1 MWQMLD
7 SEPVIQPSGYSSS
20 NSSKCSER
28 SNNSDKGSGLL
39 RLPTELRLKIYE
51 YVLETPNDYLDR
63 PLVVLDDRG
72 SDFTSRGR
80 FRALRMN
87 PSWVGGEDGRSRK
100 LLSVNRQ
107 IHDEAEDFLYSHFTF
122 FFLHSFNLE
131 RAGDFLDTLS
141 ETARSRIRNVGFEVF
156 FFVHNQS
163 GVPKRTLK
171 LYEQVGKMMLE
182 RLPRWKS
189 VIFYLDPR
197 FLFPTP
203 QVGGKELAARG
214 VFYLATIF
222 GKMGKEVQFYPVQP
236 VHKHII
242 EEAERQVRRG
252 SRSQDRPSL

>member
-1 MWQMLD
+1 MLQTLD
-7 SEPVIQPSGYSSS
+7 SQPSLKPSYS
-20 NSSKCSER
+20 NS
-28 SNNSDKGSGLL
+28 NSGDKPPGLL
-39 RLPTELRLKIYE
+39 RLPPELRLKIYE
-51 YVLETPNDYLDR
+51 YVLDTPNDYLDR
-63 PLVVLDDRG
+63 PLIVLDDRG
-72 SDFTSRGR
+72 SSFTARGR
-80 FRALRMN
+80 YRALSMN
-87 PSWVGGEDGRSRK
+87 PTWQGGGDGRSRK

-107 IHDEAEDFLYSHFTF
+107 IHDEAEDFLYSHYTF
-122 FFLHSFNLE
+122 FFRNSFNLE

-141 ETARSRIRNVGFEVF
+141 ATARSRIRNVGFEIF
-156 FFVHNQS
+156 FFVHNQT

-171 LYEQVGKMMLE
+171 LYGQVGKMMQE

-197 FLFPTP
+197 FYFPTP

-222 GKMGKEVQFYPVQP
+222 GALGKEVTFYPVQP
-236 VHKHII
+236 IHRHVI